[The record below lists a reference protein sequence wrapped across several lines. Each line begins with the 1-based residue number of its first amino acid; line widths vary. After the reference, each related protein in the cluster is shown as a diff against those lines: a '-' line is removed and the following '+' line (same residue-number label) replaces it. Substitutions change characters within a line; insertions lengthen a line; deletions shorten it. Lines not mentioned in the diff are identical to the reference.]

1 MTMTRKRQHG
11 LSLIGLILTS
21 GVLVFLALLAMKV
34 APAYVEYFTI
44 VKNIKAIAAQGGST
58 VKEIQ
63 ANFDKRAAI
72 DDMNA
77 ITGKELDVEKNGDR
91 WIVSAS
97 YQKKVLLFAN
107 VSLLFDFEAA
117 GGP

>member
-1 MTMTRKRQHG
+1 MAMTRRRQHG
-11 LSLIGLILTS
+11 LSLIGLILVS
-21 GVLVFLALLAMKV
+21 GVLVFIALLAMKV

-77 ITGKELDVEKNGDR
+77 IRGRDLDVEKNGDQ
-91 WIVSAS
+91 WIVTAS
-97 YQKKVLLFAN
+97 YQKKVPLFTN
-107 VSLLFDFEAA
+107 VSLLFDFEATS
-117 GGP
+117 GP